1 MKIRKIK
8 ITAENGI
15 TLVALVITIVIL
27 IILATITINAAF
39 GEEGLIARAE
49 QAKNLTEQAT
59 RNEQEALNSLMDE
72 YDDIINGEEPEEVE
86 CTDIYVTLYEDGTLA
101 FASTA
106 DNKLDKPIKAEYGN
120 IRGEDYTIE
129 NFEDILLGQ
138 GDIKVPW
145 FFDISEIIEG
155 TGEYPNAIILDEIV
169 PSSTSWWF
177 IGMSE
182 INGIENLNTS
192 NVTKMQAMFY
202 DCELQELNLSNF
214 DTSNVTDMSHMFY
227 GCEALQELNV
237 SNFDTSNVTDMS
249 GMFAND
255 NWWEESILEKITG
268 IENFDT
274 SNVTNMSS
282 MFNHCETL
290 TELDVSNFDTSNVTD
305 MSDMFNYC
313 ETLAE
318 LDLSRFDT
326 SNVTNMSSMFGGCSA
341 LQKLDVSNFD
351 TSNVTDMSSMFN
363 HCETLAELDL
373 SRFDTSNVTNMSS
386 MFGGCSALQKLDVSN
401 FDTSKVMDMSAMF
414 YDCYSLT
421 ELDLSRFDT
430 SNVTDMSLMFAMPV
444 IERSHLEK
452 IIGIEQFDTRNVT
465 DMVAMFNNCVALRRT
480 RLK

>member
-59 RNEQEALNSLMDE
+59 RNEQESLNSLMDE
-72 YDDIINGEEPEEVE
+72 FDDIINGEEPEEVE

-120 IRGEDYTIE
+120 IRGQDYTIDFKNVDDSSE
-129 NFEDILLGQ
+129 
-138 GDIKVPW
+138 KVHW
-145 FFDISEIIEG
+145 VYEA
-155 TGEYPNAIILDEIV
+155 TTNAIILDEIV

-305 MSDMFNYC
+305 MSGMFCYC
-313 ETLAE
+313 ETVAE
-318 LDLSRFDT
+318 LDLR
-326 SNVTNMSSMFGGCSA
+326 
-341 LQKLDVSNFD
+341 NFD
-351 TSNVTDMSSMFN
+351 TSNVTDMSEMFLN
-363 HCETLAELDL
+363 SFNLKNVYV
-373 SRFDTSNVTNMSS
+373 SNKWTEPEGQEI
-386 MFGGCSALQKLDVSN
+386 FGGSCPIDS
-401 FDTSKVMDMSAMF
+401 
-414 YDCYSLT
+414 
-421 ELDLSRFDT
+421 
-430 SNVTDMSLMFAMPV
+430 VTV
-444 IERSHLEK
+444 I
-452 IIGIEQFDTRNVT
+452 
-465 DMVAMFNNCVALRRT
+465 
-480 RLK
+480 

>member
-39 GEEGLIARAE
+39 GEGGLIARAE
-49 QAKNLTEQAT
+49 QAKNLTEEAT
-59 RNEQEALNSLMDE
+59 RKEQESLNSLMDE
-72 YDDIINGEEPEEVE
+72 YDKIVNGEETNEEG
-86 CTDIYVTLYEDGTLA
+86 TGIYVTLYEDGTLA

-120 IRGEDYTIE
+120 IRGQDYTIDFKNVDDSSE
-129 NFEDILLGQ
+129 
-138 GDIKVPW
+138 KVPW
-145 FFDISEIIEG
+145 VYEA
-155 TGEYPNAIILDEIV
+155 TTNAIILDEIV

-305 MSDMFNYC
+305 MSGMFCYC
-313 ETLAE
+313 ETVAE
-318 LDLSRFDT
+318 LDLR
-326 SNVTNMSSMFGGCSA
+326 
-341 LQKLDVSNFD
+341 NFD
-351 TSNVTDMSSMFN
+351 TSNVTDMSEMFLN
-363 HCETLAELDL
+363 SFNLKNVYV
-373 SRFDTSNVTNMSS
+373 SNKWTEPEGQEI
-386 MFGGCSALQKLDVSN
+386 FGGSCPIDS
-401 FDTSKVMDMSAMF
+401 
-414 YDCYSLT
+414 
-421 ELDLSRFDT
+421 
-430 SNVTDMSLMFAMPV
+430 VTV
-444 IERSHLEK
+444 I
-452 IIGIEQFDTRNVT
+452 
-465 DMVAMFNNCVALRRT
+465 
-480 RLK
+480 